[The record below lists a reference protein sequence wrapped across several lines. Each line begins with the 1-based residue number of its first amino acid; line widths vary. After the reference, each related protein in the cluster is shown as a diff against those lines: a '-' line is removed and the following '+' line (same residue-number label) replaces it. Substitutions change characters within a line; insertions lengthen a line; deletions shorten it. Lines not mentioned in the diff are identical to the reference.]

1 MGESLAKSKTDGD
14 PAPEPR
20 ANNTG
25 LDPHVLAVM
34 LLFFNLQRTAAL
46 QLKLLSRD
54 RRLSERGLLILALV
68 NAGHDQPAKLLKIMD
83 ILPSTVTFETDK
95 LVSSGLIKRESMS
108 GDRRMVRLSLTPEG
122 SKLNFETSDL
132 LNALLG
138 PRIAKLAPGELN
150 RFLSI
155 GAVIAPPDR

>member
-83 ILPSTVTFETDK
+83 ILPSTSFKVQEFSLKQLVNIHERFFLGTF
-95 LVSSGLIKRESMS
+95 
-108 GDRRMVRLSLTPEG
+108 
-122 SKLNFETSDL
+122 
-132 LNALLG
+132 
-138 PRIAKLAPGELN
+138 
-150 RFLSI
+150 
-155 GAVIAPPDR
+155 